1 MGLGNSHQ
9 VLKELAASILEDRG
23 FIVKLE
29 KRIYIPEDTAP
40 PNYANS
46 RYKQSWFSVD
56 VYGERDGEIIMYE
69 IGHCERNKLE
79 WLRKYVGKVIHMPFL
94 TQYTPGF
101 YHITR
106 KNYVLTEE
114 ENSLATPN
122 ITNRKW

>member
-1 MGLGNSHQ
+1 MGLDNSHQ
-9 VLKELAASILEDRG
+9 TLKELIASILGDRG
-23 FIVKLE
+23 FSVKME
-29 KRIYIPEDTAP
+29 KRIYIPKDIAP

-46 RYKQSWFSVD
+46 RYKQSYFSVD
-56 VYGERDGEIIMYE
+56 VYGERGEEIIMYE
-69 IGHCERNKLE
+69 IGHCERNKLD

-101 YHITR
+101 YYRPR
-106 KNYVLTEE
+106 KNYVLTDE